1 MIKIKNLILA
11 FLTIIFVI
19 FAFSKVDLIVD
30 LVKSFLEPERKVII
44 EPTNN
49 YTKNIDYLFVKK
61 SKDYEPHSYDD
72 LINIFYSLL
81 DNGWYEFTFY
91 CPEDYTECL
100 DDVSKLSNDK
110 VLLSDINNYVHPYNS
125 YSSIRTIFDET
136 GEVTIFV
143 NKLYSST
150 EIIDLN
156 KEIDKIMNE
165 LIKDEMSDIDKIKAL
180 HDYIVMHTTYDTDRA
195 DNGNSN
201 YDSARMTGAL
211 FEHYAICS
219 GYTDLMAVMLDKLD
233 IPNFKVASETHIWN
247 AVYINGSW
255 LHLDLTWDDPIS
267 VKGEENYD
275 DSFFLIDT
283 NTLKDKDNKSTDH
296 VFNTERYLE
305 FN

>member
-11 FLTIIFVI
+11 FLSAIFVI

-44 EPTNN
+44 EPSNN

-61 SKDYEPHSYDD
+61 STDYEPHSYDD

-81 DNGWYEFTFY
+81 DNGWLEFTFY
-91 CPEDYTECL
+91 CPLDYTECL

-165 LIKDEMSDIDKIKAL
+165 LIKDNMSDVDKIKAL
-180 HDYIVMHTTYDTDRA
+180 HDYIVMHTTYDTDRS
-195 DNGNSN
+195 DKGNSN

-219 GYTDLMAVMLDKLD
+219 GYTDLMAVMLDKMD

-247 AVYINGSW
+247 AVFVNGSW

-267 VKGEENYD
+267 VTGEENYD

-283 NTLKDKDNKSTDH
+283 NTLRDKDNKSTDH
-296 VFNTERYLE
+296 VFNIDRYLE